1 MALTNVGLQACVWTF
16 HLKKKYSL
24 AGAVKGLSPCLVN
37 FDLFHL
43 KGIMSLPRLFLKV
56 YLIVHYTLSMV
67 LAGKAEFCYN

>member
-1 MALTNVGLQACVWTF
+1 MGPDKCRFAGLRVDF
-16 HLKKKYSL
+16 SSKKKSL
-24 AGAVKGLSPCLVN
+24 AGAVKGLNPCLVN
-37 FDLFHL
+37 FDLFQL